1 MSGRFDPYHKWLGI
15 PPHERPANYYRL
27 LGLDLFEDDLDAIEC
42 VADRLMKYVRDF
54 ATAEQR
60 QAAREVL
67 DELSAAKR
75 CLLIAE
81 QKRAYDAGLR
91 AGRSTTRQAR
101 PAEPPP
107 PRVPLALPVLPP
119 PRSKTRQAGQA
130 DPRVPLALPVLPLPR
145 SKTRQAAQ
153 ADPPPRNEPPAAGQ
167 VLPLMLQ
174 PRTPIHRPS
183 KPKHKPLRAFA
194 SAGVVLGVVVLGFVF
209 LRSDA
214 HRAKQVAETSEVLGT
229 SDVLKHEDAASSTPT
244 EPPNAFA
251 SRESREPNSEA
262 SVSAVPEPVPESSL
276 PDFVAQTPDL
286 DPTSDL
292 EPPNPP
298 RIETE
303 LRPVVVSD
311 SVVEAS
317 SVAKVARPWGHAPV
331 IVSDSV
337 VEAPVESDDA
347 TDAPPMIE
355 PADDLEI
362 TQSDERGGLLRELW
376 TNVTGS
382 KVEAF
387 IQYISEQPK
396 PSQTETIDRFET
408 PEDFGDQY
416 GQRIRGYL
424 HPPTTGDYEFSIR
437 ANAEGWLF
445 ISPDALPENKRRVE
459 PGDKVELKA
468 GEAYYVEAFHKESTG
483 RDYLTIGWK
492 LPDGTDETPIPGERL
507 SLHYRI
513 APRHETEFVVLTPLS
528 AESSS
533 ETELNLIDDGKVLAT
548 GRSSGKETY
557 QLTFKS
563 EMETLTALRL
573 EAIPHAELP
582 ASGPGR
588 GIGGRFVLEE
598 VSVTIVDSEAP
609 DSIRPVN
616 IASAVDDTG
625 HDLRRI
631 VDGDEKTSW
640 RVSGRGKPAA
650 VMLMVHDPTSIANG
664 FAIQVTLK
672 QQEGLGCL
680 RVLATSASNPLSVLR
695 EPEGTSRDEDLY
707 SLYVNLGGDE
717 FTTPDGVRWQASKL
731 FDNETFGHEGGRGVS
746 EDLIA
751 NKLQGSAQR
760 GIRAFRAMVPEG
772 TYDVTLYFCEYW
784 STTPSSRKF
793 AIAAEQRVVAANF
806 DLFQAAG
813 GFAKPFVYPIRKV
826 TVNDGRL
833 DLHFKATSVD
843 ASTILNAVS
852 IQQVR

>member
-15 PPHERPANYYRL
+15 TPHERPANYYRL

-42 VADRLMKYVRDF
+42 AADRLMKYVRDF
-54 ATAEQR
+54 ATVEQR
-60 QAAREVL
+60 QVAREVL

-107 PRVPLALPVLPP
+107 PRVPLALPVLPR
-119 PRSKTRQAGQA
+119 PRLTTRQAGQA
-130 DPRVPLALPVLPLPR
+130 DPAAVQVVPLTP
-145 SKTRQAAQ
+145 
-153 ADPPPRNEPPAAGQ
+153 
-167 VLPLMLQ
+167 Q

-183 KPKHKPLRAFA
+183 KPKHKPLPTRAFA
-194 SAGVVLGVVVLGFVF
+194 SAGVVLGVVVLSFAF

-214 HRAKQVAETSEVLGT
+214 HRAKQVAATSEVLES
-229 SDVLKHEDAASSTPT
+229 SDVLKQEDAAASTPT
-244 EPPNAFA
+244 EPPNAIT
-251 SRESREPNSEA
+251 SHESREPNSEA

-276 PDFVAQTPDL
+276 PDFAAQTPDL

-292 EPPNPP
+292 EPPNPDTTP
-298 RIETE
+298 SRIKTE
-303 LRPVVVSD
+303 LRPVVASD
-311 SVVEAS
+311 SVVEAP

-331 IVSDSV
+331 VVSDSV
-337 VEAPVESDDA
+337 VEAPAVSDDA
-347 TDAPPMIE
+347 TAAPPTIE
-355 PADDLEI
+355 PADDFEI

-387 IQYISEQPK
+387 INYISEQPK

-424 HPPTTGDYEFSIR
+424 HPPTTGNYEFSIR

-445 ISPDALPENKRRVE
+445 ISADALPENKQRVE
-459 PGDKVELKA
+459 PGDKVALKA
-468 GEAYYVEAFHKESTG
+468 GKAYYVEAFHKESTG

-492 LPDGTDETPIPGERL
+492 LPDGTEEKPIPGERL
-507 SLHYRI
+507 SVHYRI

-533 ETELNLIDDGKVLAT
+533 ETTFDLIDDGKVLAT
-548 GRSSGKETY
+548 GRPSGKETY

-563 EMETLTALRL
+563 EMETITALRL

-598 VSVTIVDSEAP
+598 VSVTIVNSEAP

-631 VDGDEKTSW
+631 VDGNEKTSW

-680 RVLATSASNPLSVLR
+680 RVLATSALNPLSVLR
-695 EPEGTSRDEDLY
+695 EPGGTNQDEDLY
-707 SLYVNLGGDE
+707 SLYVNLGGDA

-760 GIRAFRAMVPEG
+760 GITAFRAMVPEG

-813 GFAKPFVYPIRKV
+813 GFAKPFAYPIRKV

-833 DLHFKATSVD
+833 DLHFQETSVD